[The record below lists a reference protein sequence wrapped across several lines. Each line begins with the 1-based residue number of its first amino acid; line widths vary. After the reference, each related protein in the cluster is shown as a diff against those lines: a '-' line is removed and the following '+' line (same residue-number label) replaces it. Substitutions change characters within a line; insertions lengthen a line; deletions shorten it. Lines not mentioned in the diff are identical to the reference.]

1 MILQRR
7 KLNADVPSMAM
18 GDIAFLLLIFFI
30 ILARVTDDSHLKVN
44 KAKAEELVKPQH
56 KRVSVAIDNKRVTY
70 LNGVRINPDALGM
83 ALYNPDGGPG
93 ARGILG
99 DFPPGERTVLLKID
113 KDTPAYLFEPVIE
126 AVSKAG
132 GELHHVLEE
141 KK

>member
-1 MILQRR
+1 MILKRR
-7 KLNADVPSMAM
+7 KMNAEVPSMAM

-30 ILARVTDDSHLKVN
+30 ILARVTDDSHVKVN
-44 KAKAEELVKPQH
+44 KAAGEELEKPKS
-56 KRVSVAIDNKRVTY
+56 KRVSIAIDTNQITY
-70 LNGVRINPDALGM
+70 LNGVRINPDM
-83 ALYNPDGGPG
+83 ITQQLYVPDSPAGK
-93 ARGILG
+93 RGLLG
-99 DFPPGERTVLLKID
+99 DMPVGQRTVLLKID